1 MLLISKRARVHPSI
15 ITSTAALQAALDGSE
30 QVIRL
35 GEGIFNMDAVLAL
48 PPGKTL
54 EGVDPTKTTLNWN
67 VAAAGAAIISVSG
80 GGGGIMNQT
89 RIRGIGFTNTGGGA
103 AASVDTI
110 ESFTTFEDLLSEILP
125 ILARGSWNKVT
136 NCAVTGAG
144 GGITLAGPQSIVEKC
159 RLLSAV
165 VGIFI
170 DADACIASENI
181 IVGDGATTYGI
192 RVAVTRDFVQVLG
205 NNISGIGGAPGH
217 GIAIDSVAAQNL
229 VAKNLCHGAFAGSGI
244 FFAVATPGTVHAI
257 GNMTAGSLVL
267 NGATGLGNT

>member
-1 MLLISKRARVHPSI
+1 MLTIGKTARVDPAI
-15 ITSTAALQAALDGSE
+15 ITSTAALQVALGGSE
-30 QVIRL
+30 SVIRL
-35 GEGIFNMDAVLAL
+35 GEGIFNMDAVLTL

-67 VAAAGAAIISVSG
+67 VAAAGSAIVSVSG

-103 AASVDTI
+103 LASVDTV
-110 ESFTTFEDLLSEILP
+110 ESFTTFEDLLSEVLP

-144 GGITLAGPQSIVEKC
+144 GGITLAGVQSIVEKC

-165 VGIFI
+165 VGILI

-181 IVGDGATTYGI
+181 IVGDGATTFGI
-192 RVAVTRDFVQVLG
+192 RVAVTRDFIQVLG
-205 NNISGIGGAPGH
+205 NNISAVGGTPGH
-217 GIAIDSVAAQNL
+217 GIGIDSVAGQNL
-229 VAKNLCHGAFAGSGI
+229 VATNICHGAFGGSGI
-244 FFAVATPGTVHAI
+244 LFASGTPGTTHAI
-257 GNMTAGSLVL
+257 SNMTAGGLVL